1 MSNLYNLRQL
11 KNYLYQNPSCDF
23 PSLSLNEAAKK
34 WLEKETERINNLK
47 YYENQLYQ
55 LNLNFIAGVDE
66 AGRGPLVG
74 PVVAACVILPKEV
87 FISEIN
93 DSKKLSEEKREVL
106 SEVIKKVAI
115 SYAIG
120 IVDCEEIDK
129 INILNATYK
138 AMQIAISK
146 IQQKIDYLL
155 VDAITIPQIEINQ
168 KAIVKGDS
176 KSISIAAASI
186 LAKVERDKIM
196 KEYHK
201 IYPQYNFEKN
211 KGYGTKEHIEA
222 LKKYGP
228 CPIHR
233 KTFIEKILKG

>member
-1 MSNLYNLRQL
+1 MSNFYNIHKL
-11 KNYLYQNPSCDF
+11 KEYIYQNGPT
-23 PSLSLNEAAKK
+23 SLQSLKLNEAAQR
-34 WLEKETERINNLK
+34 WLQKEMERIKNLT
-47 YYENQLYQ
+47 YFENQLH
-55 LNLNFIAGVDE
+55 NLNFKFIGGVDE

-87 FISEIN
+87 FIPDIN
-93 DSKKLSEEKREVL
+93 DSKKLSEEKREL
-106 SEVIKKVAI
+106 LAEVIKKNAL
-115 SYAIG
+115 SYGIG
-120 IVDCEEIDK
+120 IVECDEIDR

-138 AMQIAISK
+138 AMQIAVSK
-146 IQQKIDYLL
+146 ILQKIDYLL
-155 VDAITIPQIEINQ
+155 VDAVTIPQIEINQ

-201 IYPQYNFEKN
+201 IYPQYNFQKN

-222 LKKYGP
+222 IKKYGP

>member
-1 MSNLYNLRQL
+1 MSNIYNLRQL
-11 KNYLYQNPSCDF
+11 KNYLYQNPFCDF
-23 PSLSLNEAAKK
+23 QHLSLNEATKK

-74 PVVAACVILPKEV
+74 PVVAACVILPKES
-87 FISEIN
+87 FIPEIN
-93 DSKKLSEEKREVL
+93 DSKKLSEEKRELL

-115 SYAIG
+115 SYGIG
-120 IVDCEEIDK
+120 VVDWEEIDK

-146 IQQKIDYLL
+146 IQLKIDYIL
-155 VDAITIPQIEINQ
+155 VDAVTIPQIEIGQ
-168 KAIVKGDS
+168 KAIIKGDS

-228 CPIHR
+228 SPIHR

>member
-1 MSNLYNLRQL
+1 
-11 KNYLYQNPSCDF
+11 LYQNPFCDF
-23 PSLSLNEAAKK
+23 QSLNINKAAKK
-34 WLEKETERINNLK
+34 WLEKEIERINNLK
-47 YYENQLYQ
+47 CYENQLYQ
-55 LNLNFIAGVDE
+55 LNLNFIAGIDE

-74 PVVAACVILPKEV
+74 PVVAACVILPKNV
-87 FISEIN
+87 FIPEIN

-168 KAIVKGDS
+168 KAIIKGDS

>member
-1 MSNLYNLRQL
+1 
-11 KNYLYQNPSCDF
+11 
-23 PSLSLNEAAKK
+23 
-34 WLEKETERINNLK
+34 
-47 YYENQLYQ
+47 
-55 LNLNFIAGVDE
+55 
-66 AGRGPLVG
+66 
-74 PVVAACVILPKEV
+74 
-87 FISEIN
+87 
-93 DSKKLSEEKREVL
+93 
-106 SEVIKKVAI
+106 
-115 SYAIG
+115 
-120 IVDCEEIDK
+120 
-129 INILNATYK
+129 
-138 AMQIAISK
+138 MQIAISK

-168 KAIVKGDS
+168 KAIIKGDS